1 MRYVIAVLVVIG
13 ALAAPA
19 SAAQQNQ
26 IEFSSIDAVNRWI
39 SHYRAKPQPARL
51 PAAVRALSQ
60 LGALKEPEG
69 AGVYVGFVAGVI
81 GANPVKAEEF
91 VGRMAP
97 IAPADQWL
105 IVRAVAYS
113 GHPDWQGLL
122 RKLADRMPQRR
133 VMIDRY
139 VEGKLPTLDQVASS
153 PWSPRSASGA
163 RRFA

>member
-19 SAAQQNQ
+19 SAAQPNQ

-39 SHYRAKPQPARL
+39 SHYRAKPQPTRV

-81 GANPVKAEEF
+81 GANPVKAEEL
-91 VGRMAP
+91 VGRMVP

-113 GHPDWQGLL
+113 GHPDWEGML
-122 RKLADRMPQRR
+122 RKFAARMPS
-133 VMIDRY
+133 
-139 VEGKLPTLDQVASS
+139 A
-153 PWSPRSASGA
+153 RS
-163 RRFA
+163 